1 MHISIVLI
9 AIFMLSAP
17 LLFMNILVQGQTEQQ
32 QQQSS
37 PVANA
42 GPDQVV
48 NEGDRVTLSGTSS
61 FDSGGEIVSYR
72 WGVEDSDDES
82 PAIMLNGQNTPI
94 ATFTAPKV
102 GGNVDSN
109 SYLFELTVT
118 DKEGLMGSD
127 TSKVVVV
134 KK

>member
-1 MHISIVLI
+1 
-9 AIFMLSAP
+9 MLLAP
-17 LLFMNILVQGQTEQQ
+17 SLFMSTLVQGQTEQQ

>member
-32 QQQSS
+32 QQSP

-48 NEGDRVTLSGTSS
+48 NEGDRVTLSGTGSH
-61 FDSGGEIVSYR
+61 DSDGEIVSYS
-72 WGVEDSDDES
+72 WGIEDSDDES
-82 PAIMLNGQNTPI
+82 PAIILDGQNTPI
-94 ATFTAPKV
+94 VTFTTPKV
-102 GGNVDSN
+102 GSDVDSN

-118 DKEGLMGSD
+118 DNEGLTGSD

>member
-1 MHISIVLI
+1 
-9 AIFMLSAP
+9 MLLAP
-17 LLFMNILVQGQTEQQ
+17 SLFMSTLVQGQTAQQ

-118 DKEGLMGSD
+118 DKEGWMGSD

>member
-1 MHISIVLI
+1 MHTSIELT
-9 AIFMLSAP
+9 AIFMLSAS
-17 LLFMNILVQGQTEQQ
+17 LLFTNILVQGQTEQQ

-42 GPDQVV
+42 GPDQVI

-72 WGVEDSDDES
+72 WGIEDSDDES

-118 DKEGLMGSD
+118 DKEGLTGIF
-127 TSKVVVV
+127 
-134 KK
+134 